1 MPRALQPGSPGRH
14 EMFRQRRLIATFIV
28 AAALALGVRA
38 PTASAQTVDDI
49 IKRGK
54 VLIAVDTTTPIF
66 GMMGKDGQ
74 PEGYDP
80 DVARLVGKYLNVPVE
95 FVPVTPPNRI
105 AYLLT
110 NRVDMVI
117 SLFSITPERA
127 QQVWFSNPYASEA
140 AVLVGP
146 AGVAVKTIDDLAGK
160 PIGLPRGAMQDII
173 LSQSAPKGA
182 TIMRFD
188 DEATGLQALISGQ
201 VDLAGTG
208 LLVNRTLNRNDPG
221 KNYEVKLVLR
231 ELHFGIGV
239 RRGQTDLLQWLNTM
253 LYSVKN
259 NGELDAISCKWRELP
274 LGSLPVF

>member
-1 MPRALQPGSPGRH
+1 MSKLRH
-14 EMFRQRRLIATFIV
+14 LWAF
-28 AAALALGVRA
+28 AALAFGIMISSHA
-38 PTASAQTVDDI
+38 ATAQTVDEI

-80 DVARLVGKYLNVPVE
+80 DVARLVGKYLGVAVE
-95 FVPVTPPNRI
+95 FVPVTPQNRI
-105 AYLLT
+105 SYLLT

-127 QQVWFSNPYASEA
+127 QQVWFSIPYASEA
-140 AVLVGP
+140 AVLVAP
-146 AGVAVKTIDDLAGK
+146 ASVQVKSIADLAGK
-160 PIGLPRGAMQDII
+160 KIGVPRGAMQDIV
-173 LSQSAPKGA
+173 LSQAAPKDA
-182 TIMRFD
+182 AIMRFD

-208 LLVNRTLNRNDPG
+208 LLVYRTLNRNDPG
-221 KNYEVKLVLR
+221 KDYEVKLVLR

-239 RRGQTDLLQWLNTM
+239 RRGQTDLLQWLNTF
-253 LYSVKN
+253 LYAIKN
-259 NGELDAISCKWRELP
+259 NGELEAISRKWREAP
-274 LGSLPVF
+274 LGNLPVF